1 MRQYRW
7 LVAFIVVVC
16 TALGVLYSVAKPRQ
30 YKATA
35 SVVIEDPRLNAI
47 IGNANASSG
56 NYVTD
61 QVAIMQL
68 PLVAQRATALVAQQ
82 VGAQISIDDYLK
94 KLSVSNA
101 SNSGLVKV
109 KFQDSKARVA
119 QSGANATLQAYQT
132 VARDNEQSRV
142 TSTLA
147 NIDQALANLA
157 PTAAQAVT
165 PGSPT
170 DQIRQQLLALRAQ
183 VVANSSGDDS
193 GISAL
198 SSARL
203 PTGLSGTSAIPL
215 GVIGFVVGLLL
226 SAGITYLISARRRK
240 VRDRFDPALVLDTSL
255 LGEIT
260 DFPGRT
266 VLPAR
271 DRPRSVPAEAFRF
284 TSSALAIRQLQTE
297 AVIVAIVSGYGSAG
311 KTTVAANLAITAARE
326 GKNVLVIDGDLE
338 GQAMSALLG
347 ADSGSR
353 PGLVN
358 LINGSAGLADA
369 LGSVPLDD
377 RPGLSLLSRG
387 SFASEGVELFGTL
400 RSRRLFDEIR
410 RHFDLVIIDTPS
422 ILEVAYSSKIA
433 VEADL
438 CVVVVQH
445 GSSVTDLVDLADRLR
460 FVGASLAGY
469 VYNRAPGRRGLSRRS
484 AKRAGPPAPQ
494 SDQKAGRRRE
504 TSPGTD
510 SAKVARLQVP

>member
-7 LVAFIVVVC
+7 LVACIVAVC

-30 YKATA
+30 YQATA

-82 VGAQISIDDYLK
+82 VGARISIDDYLK
-94 KLSVSNA
+94 KLAVSNA

-109 KFQDSKARVA
+109 KFEDTNARVA

-132 VARDNEQSRV
+132 VARDNQQSRV

-147 NIDQALANLA
+147 NIDQALANLG
-157 PTAAQAVT
+157 PTTATA
-165 PGSPT
+165 GSPT

-203 PTGLSGTSAIPL
+203 PTSLSGTSVIPL
-215 GVIGFVVGLLL
+215 GIIGFAVGLLL
-226 SAGITYLISARRRK
+226 SAGICYLLATRRRK
-240 VRDRFDPALVLDTSL
+240 LRDRFDPSLVLDASL

-260 DFPGRT
+260 DIPGKT
-266 VLPAR
+266 SLPAR

-284 TSSALAIRQLQTE
+284 TSSALAIRQLQAE
-297 AVIVAIVSGYGSAG
+297 AVIVAIVSGYGSDG
-311 KTTVAANLAITAARE
+311 KTTVAANLAVTAARE

-338 GQAMSALLG
+338 SQAIT
-347 ADSGSR
+347 R
-353 PGLVN
+353 PAHRRQR
-358 LINGSAGLADA
+358 SPA
-369 LGSVPLDD
+369 
-377 RPGLSLLSRG
+377 
-387 SFASEGVELFGTL
+387 
-400 RSRRLFDEIR
+400 RSRQPDRWVRQPRRLD
-410 RHFDLVIIDTPS
+410 RHGAARQS
-422 ILEVAYSSKIA
+422 ARA
-433 VEADL
+433 
-438 CVVVVQH
+438 
-445 GSSVTDLVDLADRLR
+445 LAARPWQ
-460 FVGASLAGY
+460 F
-469 VYNRAPGRRGLSRRS
+469 
-484 AKRAGPPAPQ
+484 
-494 SDQKAGRRRE
+494 SD
-504 TSPGTD
+504 
-510 SAKVARLQVP
+510 